1 MPRIIN
7 IKNDG
12 AAGQSGQLR
21 VGQLIQAV
29 EGTHTRGQYPEI
41 MQLLF
46 VDICSPG
53 LKHKAIADLLCQ
65 TYLSGESAK
74 MSLTVQELLPSPTN
88 ICRSVMFQQ

>member
-29 EGTHTRGQYPEI
+29 EGTHTRGQYPEM
-41 MQLLF
+41 MQLSF
-46 VDICSPG
+46 KQVI
-53 LKHKAIADLLCQ
+53 KQ
-65 TYLSGESAK
+65 
-74 MSLTVQELLPSPTN
+74 
-88 ICRSVMFQQ
+88 